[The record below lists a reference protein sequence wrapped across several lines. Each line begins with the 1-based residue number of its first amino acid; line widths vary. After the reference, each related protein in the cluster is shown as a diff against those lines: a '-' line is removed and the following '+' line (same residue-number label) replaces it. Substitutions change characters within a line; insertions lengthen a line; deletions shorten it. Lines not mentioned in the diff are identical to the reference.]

1 MITMAL
7 MMPTASAGAYLTIL
21 IRWRRGGKSCCVVR
35 EVKAADYGYVGEL
48 VSMFVC
54 LCCRD
59 RFGKQSRCFEV
70 FNALIEWS
78 CGLGLWL

>member
-1 MITMAL
+1 MVTMAL

-21 IRWRRGGKSCCVVR
+21 IRWRRDGKSCCVVM

-54 LCCRD
+54 
-59 RFGKQSRCFEV
+59 V
-70 FNALIEWS
+70 
-78 CGLGLWL
+78 